1 MKKLLLSLIIGAIV
15 CTSLPAYAD
24 CVYKGRSYPA
34 GSKIGGLTCQADGS
48 WR

>member
-1 MKKLLLSLIIGAIV
+1 MSKLLLSFIIVAV
-15 CTSLPAYAD
+15 AWMSLPAYAD
-24 CVYKGRSYPA
+24 CVYKGRSYPT